1 MSKDLILAA
10 LGCFQALGDVNRSS
24 QKLAK
29 TNASSYIVSALEQ
42 FPDSEPIQTYGT
54 GAIQRIVMTEMN
66 DSRRRGNSQPSM
78 RKNLLKAGALGPIV
92 DSMVTHQTLS
102 VIQNGLGALWAVATA
117 FALDLDYD
125 TSGGHLA
132 RVDSG
137 KKKKSRL
144 GSKAK
149 EKKKSR
155 GENDDVKD
163 VSIFS
168 NPEIIRTVRTAVYL
182 TQGGRGVD

>member
-1 MSKDLILAA
+1 
-10 LGCFQALGDVNRSS
+10 
-24 QKLAK
+24 
-29 TNASSYIVSALEQ
+29 
-42 FPDSEPIQTYGT
+42 
-54 GAIQRIVMTEMN
+54 
-66 DSRRRGNSQPSM
+66 
-78 RKNLLKAGALGPIV
+78 
-92 DSMVTHQTLS
+92 MVTHQTLS